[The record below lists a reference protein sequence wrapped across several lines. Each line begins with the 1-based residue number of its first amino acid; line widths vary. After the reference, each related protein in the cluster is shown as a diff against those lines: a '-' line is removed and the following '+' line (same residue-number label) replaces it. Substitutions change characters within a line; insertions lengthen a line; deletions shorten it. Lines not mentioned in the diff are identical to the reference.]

1 MLYNLEQIIDYKQ
14 NHLNEKPYFNHMVK
28 SWNKNLDIIGQ
39 EDPYI
44 FEKFLAIR
52 SLVLPIELEYNKYM
66 DLVKICR
73 KLNLYNQSEKILLR
87 LKKKLN
93 IKDEIG
99 QSNDLKLNEIQIKIE
114 LMYNKC
120 LFEKGEIK
128 EAIDNSKY
136 IVDILD
142 NANSIKI
149 TNNNYYNL
157 SKLNNKI
164 KSQIYGSYAIY
175 KHKNFAFKKDFVDY
189 LNENNSDLDNFRLSH
204 GFFKKTTFNYNNSN
218 NKKRKQSM
226 RLNPPQDDESEMINH
241 YFALATKYN
250 NSSYKL
256 WHNYAMFNYKYYKFI
271 FSNTKKE
278 EKNNSYRL
286 NNKEILFAINAVKGF
301 KNSLSIGGKNR
312 NKTFQDLLRLIDIFF
327 SIGDKSDNLLSLI
340 SETFNY
346 IDIDAFLNVI
356 PQLLS
361 RFDIK
366 EPKILD
372 VLFNILTKIGL
383 SHPHAIISSLIV
395 MKYSNSKKRKYAA
408 KKILSEIIYKNYTY
422 KKLIDECEMFV
433 TELNKCAMLLHEEWF
448 ENIEDIAKVFQNK
461 DYNTFANQMMKLH
474 EKMNK
479 IPNNMYEIHFY
490 QKFNSDIKDAEEY
503 LIQYKNTSESEYAK
517 EAWEL
522 YHHLYKKISDHY
534 KTFNVI
540 SLEYISPK
548 LYNFEDSNIVLPGT
562 YYMNYND
569 NIIKTK
575 KNNNHRYKS
584 NVNNNNNNLNTIIR
598 IKKIGKQ
605 LNLFNTKQ
613 HPRQMKMIGTD
624 SKEYKFL
631 LKGHEDLRQD
641 ERVMQLFDLVNTI
654 LAKDNNTSKKQ
665 LFINTYSVFPL
676 SHNAG
681 IIGWVPNCDTLHQLI
696 KDQRTISNTIPSVEH
711 RKVYKLYPRFE
722 SGSFLGKVEVFKEAL
737 VETHGTE
744 LNTVI
749 WKKSKNCET
758 WLNRRTNYSRSLA
771 VMSIVGYILGLGDRH
786 PSNLMMSRKTGK
798 IIHIDFGDCFE
809 VAMKRDKFPEKVPF
823 RLTRMLIK
831 ALEVSGIEG
840 TFRLICIKIMELL
853 RNNKDSLLAILDSFI
868 HDPLISFRLMI
879 PMIMKKRKRNIKTV
893 DNKKEKKIK
902 EKNLNLNIMDST
914 NDMVNLPS
922 NNNVISNTNSINYNI
937 MSQSVKFNYGG
948 SLGKLNQL
956 FKNHEINIK
965 KENDKEKEKENDK
978 ENDKEKDEE
987 KISES
992 KNDEKNES
1000 IHEEEEKK
1008 EKKKMEDDE
1017 RQIFISYEEKDEIES
1032 EELNKIAQ
1040 MVLDRVQDKL
1050 SGTDFYPNSVID
1062 AKTQVDKLITQA
1074 TSYENLAQSYLGWC
1088 PFW

>member
-1 MLYNLEQIIDYKQ
+1 
-14 NHLNEKPYFNHMVK
+14 MVK

-52 SLVLPIELEYNKYM
+52 SLVLPIEMEYNKYM

-142 NANSIKI
+142 NVNSIKNSIKI
-149 TNNNYYNL
+149 ANSNYYNL

-164 KSQIYGSYAIY
+164 KSQIYGNYAIY
-175 KHKNFAFKKDFVDY
+175 KHKNFAFKQNFVDY

-278 EKNNSYRL
+278 DKNNSYRI
-286 NNKEILFAINAVKGF
+286 NSKEILFAINAVKGF
-301 KNSLSIGGKNR
+301 KNSLSIGGKDR

-503 LIQYKNTSESEYAK
+503 LIQYKNTSETEYAK

-534 KTFNVI
+534 KKFSVI

-575 KNNNHRYKS
+575 KKY
-584 NVNNNNNNLNTIIR
+584 
-598 IKKIGKQ
+598 
-605 LNLFNTKQ
+605 
-613 HPRQMKMIGTD
+613 
-624 SKEYKFL
+624 
-631 LKGHEDLRQD
+631 
-641 ERVMQLFDLVNTI
+641 
-654 LAKDNNTSKKQ
+654 
-665 LFINTYSVFPL
+665 
-676 SHNAG
+676 
-681 IIGWVPNCDTLHQLI
+681 
-696 KDQRTISNTIPSVEH
+696 
-711 RKVYKLYPRFE
+711 
-722 SGSFLGKVEVFKEAL
+722 
-737 VETHGTE
+737 
-744 LNTVI
+744 
-749 WKKSKNCET
+749 
-758 WLNRRTNYSRSLA
+758 
-771 VMSIVGYILGLGDRH
+771 
-786 PSNLMMSRKTGK
+786 
-798 IIHIDFGDCFE
+798 
-809 VAMKRDKFPEKVPF
+809 
-823 RLTRMLIK
+823 
-831 ALEVSGIEG
+831 
-840 TFRLICIKIMELL
+840 
-853 RNNKDSLLAILDSFI
+853 
-868 HDPLISFRLMI
+868 
-879 PMIMKKRKRNIKTV
+879 
-893 DNKKEKKIK
+893 
-902 EKNLNLNIMDST
+902 
-914 NDMVNLPS
+914 
-922 NNNVISNTNSINYNI
+922 
-937 MSQSVKFNYGG
+937 QS
-948 SLGKLNQL
+948 
-956 FKNHEINIK
+956 
-965 KENDKEKEKENDK
+965 
-978 ENDKEKDEE
+978 
-987 KISES
+987 
-992 KNDEKNES
+992 
-1000 IHEEEEKK
+1000 
-1008 EKKKMEDDE
+1008 
-1017 RQIFISYEEKDEIES
+1017 
-1032 EELNKIAQ
+1032 
-1040 MVLDRVQDKL
+1040 
-1050 SGTDFYPNSVID
+1050 
-1062 AKTQVDKLITQA
+1062 
-1074 TSYENLAQSYLGWC
+1074 
-1088 PFW
+1088 